1 MLERGAFDGVG
12 LALMVHPVQDGL
24 TYNPAGT
31 SAQAV
36 GRYKATFTGKA
47 AHAAAA
53 PHQGVNAA
61 DAAVLS
67 QVAIGLL
74 RQQIPGDHR
83 IACYVA
89 EAGHVTNIIPERAVV
104 QFECRAFTLPEYEAL
119 LERVRRCFE
128 GAALATGTTLAIE
141 ATEPLYEP
149 LLQDDALAA
158 HWTEAMDAFGKDTS
172 RSAGLS
178 GGSTDM
184 GNISQVIPSLHPWL
198 SIPGADV
205 PIHSHAFA
213 ALADI
218 PGGVRGDVRGS
229 HRAGL
234 DRRRRS
240 LNPHRT
246 RTLHPS
252 GIPPSY
258 FHPGRHIMST
268 STKTAR
274 IRQGRHQADASRSPP
289 WPSSSPLAVQFIGQA
304 KIDLGIGAIII
315 FPMVWGLILG
325 LLVSVQKFKPLGLD
339 LQRVAAALVGVA
351 VLLLVARLA
360 FNIGPSLPSLLKAGP
375 ALLLQ
380 EVGHLLG
387 TIVLALPLAVLLRMG
402 KATVGATFS
411 LDREPSFAMVSEKY
425 GPDSDQYRGVLAM
438 YVFGTLFGA
447 VFITLL
453 TSLVANWKI
462 FDPLALAMGA
472 GVGSGSMMA
481 ASVGQHHRRLPRRP
495 GSHPRHGGRVQPDH
509 HRPGRLRRHL
519 HRPAAGGPFLQG
531 PHPQADPRSRGRR
544 SRCTPGATAERQRRA
559 DIEREEAQAEENR
572 RFREQV
578 AESSAAIRL
587 PLWLSLSVLTVL
599 GIGTASVA
607 AKGFSLTIVGGYGIM
622 LALVLVSIAL
632 AKVTRKISAIVYI
645 TTIGAYI
652 SSPWFFGAEAL
663 TAVIKTSTSCPSPPS
678 C

>member
-1 MLERGAFDGVG
+1 
-12 LALMVHPVQDGL
+12 
-24 TYNPAGT
+24 
-31 SAQAV
+31 
-36 GRYKATFTGKA
+36 
-47 AHAAAA
+47 
-53 PHQGVNAA
+53 
-61 DAAVLS
+61 
-67 QVAIGLL
+67 
-74 RQQIPGDHR
+74 
-83 IACYVA
+83 
-89 EAGHVTNIIPERAVV
+89 
-104 QFECRAFTLPEYEAL
+104 
-119 LERVRRCFE
+119 
-128 GAALATGTTLAIE
+128 
-141 ATEPLYEP
+141 
-149 LLQDDALAA
+149 
-158 HWTEAMDAFGKDTS
+158 
-172 RSAGLS
+172 
-178 GGSTDM
+178 
-184 GNISQVIPSLHPWL
+184 
-198 SIPGADV
+198 
-205 PIHSHAFA
+205 
-213 ALADI
+213 
-218 PGGVRGDVRGS
+218 
-229 HRAGL
+229 
-234 DRRRRS
+234 
-240 LNPHRT
+240 
-246 RTLHPS
+246 
-252 GIPPSY
+252 
-258 FHPGRHIMST
+258 MST
-268 STKTAR
+268 TKTAR
-274 IRQGRHQADASRSPP
+274 VEKAGTKLTIPIAA
-289 WPSSSPLAVQFIGQA
+289 LALVIAVAVQFIGQV

-360 FNIGPSLPSLLKAGP
+360 FNIGPSLPTLLKAGP

-481 ASVGQHHRRLPRRP
+481 ASAASIVAGYPADQEAILGMAAVSNLITTVLGVYVGIYIALPLADRFYKILTRKQTA
-495 GSHPRHGGRVQPDH
+495 REE
-509 HRPGRLRRHL
+509 
-519 HRPAAGGPFLQG
+519 AAVT
-531 PHPQADPRSRGRR
+531 A
-544 SRCTPGATAERQRRA
+544 GAPAERTAA
-559 DIEREEAQAEENR
+559 DLDRDAAQAEENR
-572 RFREQV
+572 LFRERV
-578 AESSAAIRL
+578 AESSAAIKL

-607 AKGFSLTIVGGYGIM
+607 AKGFSLTIAGGYAIM

-632 AKVTRKISAIVYI
+632 AKATRKISAIVFI

-663 TAVIKTSTSCPSPPS
+663 NAAVKTVDFLSIATVMLTLAGLSLGKDIPLLKNIGWKIIPVGLVAITASFLLSTVIAEFALGLWH
-678 C
+678 

>member
-1 MLERGAFDGVG
+1 
-12 LALMVHPVQDGL
+12 
-24 TYNPAGT
+24 
-31 SAQAV
+31 
-36 GRYKATFTGKA
+36 
-47 AHAAAA
+47 
-53 PHQGVNAA
+53 
-61 DAAVLS
+61 
-67 QVAIGLL
+67 
-74 RQQIPGDHR
+74 
-83 IACYVA
+83 
-89 EAGHVTNIIPERAVV
+89 
-104 QFECRAFTLPEYEAL
+104 
-119 LERVRRCFE
+119 
-128 GAALATGTTLAIE
+128 
-141 ATEPLYEP
+141 
-149 LLQDDALAA
+149 
-158 HWTEAMDAFGKDTS
+158 
-172 RSAGLS
+172 
-178 GGSTDM
+178 
-184 GNISQVIPSLHPWL
+184 
-198 SIPGADV
+198 
-205 PIHSHAFA
+205 
-213 ALADI
+213 
-218 PGGVRGDVRGS
+218 
-229 HRAGL
+229 
-234 DRRRRS
+234 
-240 LNPHRT
+240 
-246 RTLHPS
+246 
-252 GIPPSY
+252 
-258 FHPGRHIMST
+258 MST
-268 STKTAR
+268 STTTAR
-274 IRQGRHQADASRSPP
+274 IDKAGARLTLPVAALAFVIA
-289 WPSSSPLAVQFIGQA
+289 LAVQFIGQA
-304 KIDLGIGAIII
+304 KIDLGIGAIVI

-325 LLVSVQKFKPLGLD
+325 LLVSIQKFKPLGLD

-387 TIVLALPLAVLLRMG
+387 TIALALPLAVLLRMG

-447 VFITLL
+447 IFITLL

-481 ASVGQHHRRLPRRP
+481 ASSASIIAAYPADQEAILGMAAVSNLITTILGVYVGIYIALPLADRFYKVLTRNQT
-495 GSHPRHGGRVQPDH
+495 REAAAV
-509 HRPGRLRRHL
+509 
-519 HRPAAGGPFLQG
+519 AAGAAASAP
-531 PHPQADPRSRGRR
+531 
-544 SRCTPGATAERQRRA
+544 AERGHA

-578 AESSAAIRL
+578 AESSAPIRL

-607 AKGFSLTIVGGYGIM
+607 AKGFSLTIVAGYGIM

-663 TAVIKTSTSCPSPPS
+663 TTVIKSVDFLSIATVMLTLAGLSLGKDIPLLKTIGWKIIPVGLVAITASFLLSTVIAEFALGLWH
-678 C
+678 